1 MLFQR
6 INREDAEK
14 VFIVCYNVAGA
25 TITAGYAACWDTST
39 ADGVRVTQPTTA
51 TFSLLVG
58 LANADIADSAY
69 GLFQV
74 YGYRASGFVTN
85 DTSQA
90 IAAGDLLVPV
100 NAQYRLVRN
109 AAGNGTVVGGA
120 LIMAGEAFATATT
133 PAAAQ
138 KKVFIRAL

>member
-14 VFIVCYNVAGA
+14 VFSMFFNVAGA
-25 TITAGYAACWDTST
+25 TITANYPAVWDIT
-39 ADGVRVTQPTTA
+39 ATQIDGVRVSKPATA
-51 TFSLLVG
+51 TLSLLVG
-58 LANADIADSAY
+58 VANRDIVDSAY
-69 GLFQV
+69 GLFQQ

-90 IAAGDLLVPV
+90 VAAGDILIPV
-100 NAQYRLVRN
+100 NAQWYLARS
-109 AAGNGTVVGGA
+109 AASDGKTGF
-120 LIMAGEAFATATT
+120 LYAGEAFATATT
-133 PAAAQ
+133 PAAAN

>member
-6 INREDAEK
+6 LNREDAEK
-14 VFIVCYNVAGA
+14 VFVICYNVAGA
-25 TITAGYAACWDTST
+25 TITAGYAAVWDTAT
-39 ADGVRVTQPTTA
+39 PDGLRVMQPTTA

-58 LANADIADSAY
+58 LANQDIVDSSY

-85 DTSQA
+85 DTSVA

-100 NAQYRLVRN
+100 TAQYRLARN
-109 AAGNGTVVGGA
+109 AAGNGAVVGGA